1 MVLLYNGVKAFAGS
15 LILGTF
21 EESVVDKFRNTF
33 SFDLFS
39 WAETSWEYLELIPS
53 PPNDY
58 DQQTCLGRLCNI
70 LETFAAVEELGSS
83 KSFQMTF
90 RSLAQHI
97 PSNGLGWGTGIG
109 GQIIFSTRSKLN
121 RFTLLVCW
129 VGQHTL
135 LTPPNWQLQSNLRD
149 PKHLLLSR

>member
-15 LILGTF
+15 LIVGAF
-21 EESVVDKFRNTF
+21 QESGVDKFRNTF

-39 WAETSWEYLELIPS
+39 WAETSWEYLELIS
-53 PPNDY
+53 PPSNDC
-58 DQQTCLGRLCNI
+58 DQQTCLRKNHSGNLGRSRRI
-70 LETFAAVEELGSS
+70 WVFKKFPDDVPQLG
-83 KSFQMTF
+83 TAH
-90 RSLAQHI
+90 SLKRI
-97 PSNGLGWGTGIG
+97 GLGNGIG

-135 LTPPNWQLQSNLRD
+135 LLVKHHPTDKCN